1 MGTQGRKDKVGYLLL
16 SLLGAQPC
24 PSNKINDVSNSVTTE
39 GKHEFHSIKKDE
51 EVKYHISYQF
61 MKISDSIFV
70 FLNLFN
76 LVHLLF
82 IIF

>member
-24 PSNKINDVSNSVTTE
+24 PSNKINDVSNSVTTD
-39 GKHEFHSIKKDE
+39 GKHKFHSIKKRS
-51 EVKYHISYQF
+51 KISY
-61 MKISDSIFV
+61 IISINVSDSIFV

>member
-39 GKHEFHSIKKDE
+39 GKHKFHSIKKEEE
-51 EVKYHISYQF
+51 EVVKYIISI
-61 MKISDSIFV
+61 MKVSDSIFV

-76 LVHLLF
+76 LVRLLF